1 MRIENGQV
9 RIKDQGSGIEFWGLR
24 IKEWGL
30 KMEDLGL
37 RIEDQQAGIGFKY
50 QGMRIWDI

>member
-1 MRIENGQV
+1 MMIKEWGLRIENGQF
-9 RIKDQGSGIEFWGLR
+9 RIKDQGSIIEFCGLR

-37 RIEDQQAGIGFKY
+37 RIEDQQVGIGV
-50 QGMRIWDI
+50 